1 MHWLD
6 CIHAPA
12 SVCVVRSKISI
23 ALLVPVM
30 VAFAVAVRIALLP
43 ACRNPLPASS
53 SRRCAGAAG
62 RSVESGTLGVTSGAA
77 IESPRLTAAV
87 GTESSV
93 AAGQGAWP
101 SGVDATPGAIVAAG
115 SCVLHAAPGPDAGH
129 CSAPDG
135 TLRLTSSAGAAGGDP
150 WRGAAGGT
158 AGAAH
163 RGASMERPPR
173 DQRRRRRCGQRHE
186 ADLVRDHDES
196 HREMCR

>member
-87 GTESSV
+87 GTDAGSSTSVQAAGLLGAGSSV

-101 SGVDATPGAIVAAG
+101 SGVDATPGAIAAAG

-129 CSAPDG
+129 FSAPDG
-135 TLRLTSSAGAAGGDP
+135 TLRLTSSAGAAVVHP
-150 WRGAAGGT
+150 
-158 AGAAH
+158 
-163 RGASMERPPR
+163 
-173 DQRRRRRCGQRHE
+173 
-186 ADLVRDHDES
+186 
-196 HREMCR
+196 